1 MVVTVPSFWVST
13 TRMEPS
19 WNLVV
24 SVTVPVFLSVTVVVL
39 EPSLL
44 VVVSA
49 VVLLLEPPPPP
60 EEEPEEDFLY
70 TSTVQLAFSVLE
82 DVVVLSPPVTVS
94 PPVTS
99 SPSA

>member
-1 MVVTVPSFWVST
+1 MGPFLVVSVVVTVPSFWVST

-60 EEEPEEDFLY
+60 EERRE
-70 TSTVQLAFSVLE
+70 T
-82 DVVVLSPPVTVS
+82 VTVHS
-94 PPVTS
+94 LLPAV
-99 SPSA
+99 